1 MSATIVPE
9 GSARGLRRELAT
21 VLRPAADRVRSGGVG
36 AVAFTATATVLVALF
51 AVLRSA
57 GPSAARWL
65 DSISGIDAKVP
76 LLVLLSRLPLS
87 VVANAPSLPI
97 WGSIVQVAVVIG
109 LAELLLGWRR
119 VVVLTLSV
127 QVLTTLTVRLVVWAG
142 PAWHPGLSMAELVVR
157 DTGPSAVVVAAAMSL
172 ACRHR
177 LRHVALAL
185 TVFVAGDLALFGR
198 LASAEHA
205 MALVLGALAGALWR
219 RRDTRRAPAQR
230 KRGRVAAATSAS

>member
-21 VLRPAADRVRSGGVG
+21 VLRPAADRVRSGGFG
-36 AVAFTATATVLVALF
+36 AVALTAIATVLVVLF

-87 VVANAPSLPI
+87 VVANAPSLPV

-119 VVVLTLSV
+119 VVVLALFV

-142 PAWHPGLSMAELVVR
+142 PAWHPGLTMAELLVR
-157 DTGPSAVVVAAAMSL
+157 DTGPSAVVVAAAMGL

-177 LRHVALAL
+177 LRYVAVALTL
-185 TVFVAGDLALFGR
+185 FVAGDLALFGR

-205 MALVLGALAGALWR
+205 MALVLGAGAGALWR
-219 RRDTRRAPAQR
+219 RRDTRPQR
-230 KRGRVAAATSAS
+230 GSRLRRRVTAVSAV